1 MMVRWVLVMGVGAKA
16 VTLPMK
22 ASRAVVASLMVAE
35 RERKRKVGSERRYQG
50 GGRFILGANKY
61 LTC

>member
-22 ASRAVVASLMVAE
+22 ASRAVVASLMVEE
-35 RERKRKVGSERRYQG
+35 REGKRKKWGEEIAYG
-50 GGRFILGANKY
+50 GGRSFWGEINI
-61 LTC
+61 